1 MLGMSPSAAPP
12 EGAPQKKNQRFA
24 LPSVAVVVVILAVVA
39 GAGWWVFLRPAN
51 EPVAQAPAAIPAVD
65 GHITLGVA
73 QLRALGVATAAADT
87 AALLPVPGLPAQAA
101 APLAASAQVS
111 VPYAGVV
118 TRILVDE
125 GAFVRQGQ
133 PLARIQSRDVLA
145 AQGELARAR
154 SEATV
159 AALQAQRDAA
169 LLAEGII
176 AAARNEQSQARTQAA
191 QSTLRQATGAL
202 AQLRPVAG
210 GQGGEY
216 ELLAPMVGQVVRRHL
231 MPGQSVAELE
241 AAFVVAEAGH
251 MDVNFSAPLRLRSA
265 IKPGLPVGLPDGS
278 MAKVVAMGVDA
289 DPASQSLRVRASIE
303 GQTAL
308 AVGQQFSVS
317 LMLPVPVGALAVPP
331 SALLPAGQGH
341 VLYAASDAVGGEKG
355 SMRLR
360 AVTVQLLGGDES
372 VSVVV
377 PDSKDDSTALTAGEQ
392 VVVRG
397 TALLRSMLPQH

>member
-1 MLGMSPSAAPP
+1 MLGMSPSATPP
-12 EGAPQKKNQRFA
+12 EGAPQKKNQHSA
-24 LPSVAVVVVILAVVA
+24 LSRVAAAVVIVAVAA
-39 GAGWWVFLRPAN
+39 GAGWWVLSRPAK
-51 EPVAQAPAAIPAVD
+51 ESVAQAPAMIPAAD

-87 AALLPVPGLPAQAA
+87 ATQLPVPGLPAQAA

-111 VPYAGVV
+111 APYAGVV

-133 PLARIQSRDVLA
+133 PLARIQSRDVLV
-145 AQGELARAR
+145 AQGELSRAR
-154 SEATV
+154 SEATA
-159 AALQAQRDAA
+159 AALQAQRDTV

-176 AAARNEQSQARTQAA
+176 PAARNEQSQARTQAA

-210 GQGGEY
+210 GQAGEY
-216 ELLAPMVGQVVRRHL
+216 ELLAPMAGQVVRRHL
-231 MPGQSVAELE
+231 MPGQSVAALE

-251 MDVNFSAPLRLRSA
+251 MDVNFTAPLRLRSA

-278 MAKVVAMGVDA
+278 VAKVVAVGADA

-317 LMLPVPVGALAVPP
+317 LLLPAPAGALAVPP
-331 SALLPAGQGH
+331 SALLPAGKGH

-355 SMRLR
+355 AMRLR
-360 AVTVQLLGGDES
+360 AVAVQLLGGDES
-372 VSVVV
+372 ISVVV
-377 PDSKDDSTALTAGEQ
+377 PDSKDGSTALTAGEQ
-392 VVVRG
+392 VVTRG
-397 TALLRSMLPQH
+397 TALLKSMLPLQ